1 MSAARIVNS
10 SRNEKLLLVVE
21 RPAVVAGLAQC
32 LKMDS
37 TIVVT
42 SSSLMG
48 RRALILLGEKSFR
61 VQTFLTLT

>member
-21 RPAVVAGLAQC
+21 RLAVVAGLAQC